1 MQIHCMAVLV
11 LNRHHIRHMIRR
23 VPHQIPSIHVHF
35 IISHIIIRRPT
46 WAQPQRLKV
55 NTAPVSIWHF
65 DIHSPLKHASIETSC
80 PTSLESNE
88 LKTKSVSMMQTIQ
101 ISKGIIRRFFLRFV
115 WFWTGFSFGN
125 GRSQMLFNCYNRE
138 FSTGGKTTKVSTL
151 FWSLRLSWSRV

>member
-101 ISKGIIRRFFLRFV
+101 ISKGIIRRFFYV
-115 WFWTGFSFGN
+115 SFDSGLDFHLEQ
-125 GRSQMLFNCYNRE
+125 RIFNRGENH
-138 FSTGGKTTKVSTL
+138 K
-151 FWSLRLSWSRV
+151 SLNLILKLTFKLISCLATVL